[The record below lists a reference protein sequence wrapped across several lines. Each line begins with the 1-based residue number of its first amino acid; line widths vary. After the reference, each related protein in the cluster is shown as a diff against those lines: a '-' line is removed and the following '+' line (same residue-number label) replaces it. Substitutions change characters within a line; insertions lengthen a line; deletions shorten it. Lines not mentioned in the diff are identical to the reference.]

1 MIATPIIAV
10 DFDGCLCTDEW
21 PGIGKPNL
29 RALHELKKRQR
40 NGARIILWTCRT
52 GEMLQAALD
61 WCRLFGLDFDAV
73 NANVQEV
80 IDAYGGDARKI
91 FAHEY
96 WDDKAVVC
104 HARDV

>member
-1 MIATPIIAV
+1 MNLPPIIAV
-10 DFDGCLCTDEW
+10 DFDGCLCTNNW
-21 PGIGKPNL
+21 PDVGDPNL
-29 RALHELKKRQR
+29 RVIYELRKKQKH
-40 NGARIILWTCRT
+40 GCKIILWTCRV
-52 GEMLQAALD
+52 GKALQEAVDYCHA
-61 WCRLFGLDFDAV
+61 FGLDFDAV

-104 HARDV
+104 RA